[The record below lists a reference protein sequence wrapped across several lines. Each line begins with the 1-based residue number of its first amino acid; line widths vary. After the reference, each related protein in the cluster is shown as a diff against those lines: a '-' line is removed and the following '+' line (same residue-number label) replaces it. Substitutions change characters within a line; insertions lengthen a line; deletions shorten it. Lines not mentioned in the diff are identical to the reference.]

1 MLRLLRMLALCLW
14 PMGTLCAHEILLVGG
29 DDTVGVSSFVSALQA
44 RRPLDQVRFQTVTQ
58 LPSPGRLD
66 VQTRLILLDEAA
78 LDWRLREPSGPLSL
92 ALRISRVQ
100 AQLRLGKSRPEYLS
114 LLWSDPPLAR
124 QLRLTRYL
132 LPQARR
138 IGVLY
143 GPDSRFL
150 IDELH
155 QAANHMGLEIVAQD
169 WADLRDSRP
178 LQHVLGNSDVLLGID
193 DPQLF
198 NAKTVKNLLLSSYG
212 RQMALIG
219 PNAGFRRPGQHLQRP
234 GRLAG
239 GTRSL
244 ARPAALALAA
254 QPLSRSLPGQRQS
267 AGGPR
272 PWAGA
277 HRAERSRAG
286 PGRRRVDTMSKRL
299 SWDIHARTQII
310 SLGPALLLTLLL
322 IGFFTFVRLQD
333 LRQELDHT
341 GQLIANQ
348 LAPACEYGRLRIRGD
363 LGQQ

>member
-29 DDTVGVSSFVSALQA
+29 DDTAGVSSFVSALQA

-143 GPDSRFL
+143 GPDSHFL
-150 IDELH
+150 IEELH
-155 QAANHMGLEIVAQD
+155 QAASHMGLEIVAQD

-219 PNAGFRRPGQHLQRP
+219 PNAGFVRAGALASTYSDQDDWLAVLD
-234 GRLAG
+234 RLLDQPPSRWP
-239 GTRSL
+239 RSL
-244 ARPAALALAA
+244 YPDHFRVSGNQQVARALGLERIEPNAAELVLAEGEST
-254 QPLSRSLPGQRQS
+254 P
-267 AGGPR
+267 
-272 PWAGA
+272 
-277 HRAERSRAG
+277 
-286 PGRRRVDTMSKRL
+286 
-299 SWDIHARTQII
+299 
-310 SLGPALLLTLLL
+310 
-322 IGFFTFVRLQD
+322 
-333 LRQELDHT
+333 
-341 GQLIANQ
+341 
-348 LAPACEYGRLRIRGD
+348 
-363 LGQQ
+363 

>member
-29 DDTVGVSSFVSALQA
+29 DDTAGVSSFVSALQA

-219 PNAGFRRPGQHLQRP
+219 PNAGFVRAGALASTYSDQDDWLAVLD
-234 GRLAG
+234 RLLDQPPSRWP
-239 GTRSL
+239 RSL
-244 ARPAALALAA
+244 YPDHFRVSGNQQVARALGLERIEPNAAELVLAEGEST
-254 QPLSRSLPGQRQS
+254 P
-267 AGGPR
+267 
-272 PWAGA
+272 
-277 HRAERSRAG
+277 
-286 PGRRRVDTMSKRL
+286 
-299 SWDIHARTQII
+299 
-310 SLGPALLLTLLL
+310 
-322 IGFFTFVRLQD
+322 
-333 LRQELDHT
+333 
-341 GQLIANQ
+341 
-348 LAPACEYGRLRIRGD
+348 
-363 LGQQ
+363 